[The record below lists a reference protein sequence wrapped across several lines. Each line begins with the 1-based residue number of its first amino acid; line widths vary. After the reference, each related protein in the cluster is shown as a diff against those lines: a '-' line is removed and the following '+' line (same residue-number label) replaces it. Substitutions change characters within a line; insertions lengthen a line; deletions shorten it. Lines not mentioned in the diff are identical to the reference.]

1 MASAV
6 AVATALAVALLAPS
20 ALAVTAPT
28 RADVQRAF
36 DRVVATGVPGA
47 TGVIRGLHGIERYS
61 AGDADVRRGVAI
73 SSRDHT
79 RAGSITKAFTSTV
92 ILQLVASGRF
102 GLDDSVE
109 SLLPGALPDGDQITV
124 RQLLNMSSG
133 LADYCSVP
141 ASPGGPDP
149 CNPSSAAERSRAWAP
164 QELIDIGVSAPR
176 TFAPGQ
182 GWAYTNTGYLL
193 LGMIIE
199 RVTGDS
205 LAAEYRQRIFRPLG
219 LTETRYAPETVAMP
233 RPFSHGYDV
242 LAAGSFPE
250 DITATSPTIAGAAG
264 AAVSTPDDLETF
276 IRAYL
281 SGRLVPA
288 RLVREMKIA
297 TPGSLDGA
305 PPSMPLERGR
315 GDLRAGPG
323 ALHLVAQL
331 RHLRPLRVHPRLP
344 PIHVH
349 HRRRKPRGSDVPQRR
364 CPRAAGSDRGQRGPA
379 TGRLPD
385 ALRQHRRPA
394 RLSRT
399 TAWTDSRAHRS
410 CDH

>member
-36 DRVVATGVPGA
+36 DRVVAAGVPGA
-47 TGVIRGLHGIERYS
+47 TGVIRGPHGIERYS

-219 LTETRYAPETVAMP
+219 LKETRYAPDTVAMP

-297 TPGSLDGA
+297 TPGSLNGT
-305 PPSMPLERGR
+305 PPSIPLEKGGVGTYGLGLEHYTWSHSCGTFGHSGSIPGYHPYTFTTADGSRGAAMFLNADVLEPQGVIAANEVQR
-315 GDLRAGPG
+315 
-323 ALHLVAQL
+323 LVAC
-331 RHLRPLRVHPRLP
+331 RMRFGN
-344 PIHVH
+344 I
-349 HRRRKPRGSDVPQRR
+349 G
-364 CPRAAGSDRGQRGPA
+364 A
-379 TGRLPD
+379 
-385 ALRQHRRPA
+385 RQG
-394 RLSRT
+394 
-399 TAWTDSRAHRS
+399 
-410 CDH
+410 

>member
-20 ALAVTAPT
+20 ALAVSAPT

-36 DRVVATGVPGA
+36 DRVVAAGVPGA
-47 TGVIRGLHGIERYS
+47 TGVIRGPHGIERYS

-219 LTETRYAPETVAMP
+219 LKQTRYAPDTVAMP

-250 DITATSPTIAGAAG
+250 DITAISPTIAGAAG

-297 TPGSLDGA
+297 TPGSLNGT
-305 PPSMPLERGR
+305 PPSIPLEKGGVGTYGLGLEHYTWSHSCGTFGHSGSIPGYHPYTFTTADGSRGAAMFLNADVLEPQGVIAANEVQR
-315 GDLRAGPG
+315 
-323 ALHLVAQL
+323 LVAC
-331 RHLRPLRVHPRLP
+331 RMRFGN
-344 PIHVH
+344 I
-349 HRRRKPRGSDVPQRR
+349 G
-364 CPRAAGSDRGQRGPA
+364 A
-379 TGRLPD
+379 
-385 ALRQHRRPA
+385 RQG
-394 RLSRT
+394 
-399 TAWTDSRAHRS
+399 
-410 CDH
+410 

>member
-1 MASAV
+1 MAAV
-6 AVATALAVALLAPS
+6 VAIVTAVVAALLASS
-20 ALAVTAPT
+20 AHAVTAPT

-36 DRVVATGVPGA
+36 DAVVAAGVPGA
-47 TGVIRGLHGIERYS
+47 AGVIRGPEGIERYA
-61 AGDADVRRGVAI
+61 AGEADVRRGEAI

-79 RAGSITKAFTSTV
+79 RAGSITKAFTSAV
-92 ILQLVASGRF
+92 ILQLVAGGRF

-109 SLLPGALPDGDQITV
+109 SLLPGVVPDGDQITV

-133 LADYCSVP
+133 LANYCVP

-149 CNPSSAAERSRAWAP
+149 CTPSPAERSRVWAP

-199 RVTGDS
+199 RVTGNS

-219 LTETRYAPETVAMP
+219 LKDTQYAPETVAMP
-233 RPFSHGYDV
+233 KPFSHGYDV
-242 LAAGSFPE
+242 LAGGSWPD
-250 DITATSPTIAGAAG
+250 DITAISPTLAGAAG
-264 AAVSTPDDLETF
+264 GIVSTPDDIEKF

-297 TPGSLDGA
+297 TPGSLNGTA
-305 PPSMPLERGR
+305 PSVPLEGGGVATYGLGLEHYTWSHGCGTFGHSGSIPGYHPYSFTTADGSRGAAMFLNADVLEPQGVIAANTVQR
-315 GDLRAGPG
+315 
-323 ALHLVAQL
+323 LVAC
-331 RHLRPLRVHPRLP
+331 RMRF
-344 PIHVH
+344 
-349 HRRRKPRGSDVPQRR
+349 GDV
-364 CPRAAGSDRGQRGPA
+364 
-379 TGRLPD
+379 GRND
-385 ALRQHRRPA
+385 
-394 RLSRT
+394 
-399 TAWTDSRAHRS
+399 
-410 CDH
+410 

>member
-36 DRVVATGVPGA
+36 DRVVAAGVPGA
-47 TGVIRGLHGIERYS
+47 TGVIRGPHGIERYS

-219 LTETRYAPETVAMP
+219 LKATRYAPDTVAMP

-250 DITATSPTIAGAAG
+250 DITAISPTIAGAAG

-297 TPGSLDGA
+297 TPGSLNGT
-305 PPSMPLERGR
+305 PPSIPLEKGGVGTYGLGLEHYTWSHSCGTFGHSGSIPGYHPYTFTTADGSRGAAMFLNADVLEPQGVIAANEVQR
-315 GDLRAGPG
+315 
-323 ALHLVAQL
+323 LVAC
-331 RHLRPLRVHPRLP
+331 RMRFGN
-344 PIHVH
+344 I
-349 HRRRKPRGSDVPQRR
+349 G
-364 CPRAAGSDRGQRGPA
+364 A
-379 TGRLPD
+379 
-385 ALRQHRRPA
+385 RQG
-394 RLSRT
+394 
-399 TAWTDSRAHRS
+399 
-410 CDH
+410 

>member
-1 MASAV
+1 MAAVVVVVTAVVAALFASSAQ
-6 AVATALAVALLAPS
+6 
-20 ALAVTAPT
+20 AVTAPT

-36 DRVVATGVPGA
+36 DAVVATGVPGA
-47 TGVIRGLHGIERYS
+47 TGVIRGPHGIERYS
-61 AGDADVRRGVAI
+61 AGEADVRRGEAI

-79 RAGSITKAFTSTV
+79 RAGSITKAFTSAV
-92 ILQLVASGRF
+92 ILQLVAGGRL

-109 SLLPGALPDGDQITV
+109 SLLPGVLPDGDQITV

-149 CNPSSAAERSRAWAP
+149 CNPSPAERSRRWAP

-199 RVTGDS
+199 RVTGNS

-219 LTETRYAPETVAMP
+219 LKDTQYAPETVAMP
-233 RPFSHGYDV
+233 KPFSHGYDV
-242 LAAGSFPE
+242 LAAGSWPD
-250 DITATSPTIAGAAG
+250 DITAISPTIAGAAG
-264 AAVSTPDDLETF
+264 GLVSTPDDIEKF
-276 IRAYL
+276 MRAYL

-297 TPGSLDGA
+297 TPGSLNGTA
-305 PPSMPLERGR
+305 PSVPLEGGGVATYGLGLEHYTWSHGCGTFGHSGSIPGYHPYSFTTADGSRGAAMFLNADVLEPQGVIAANTVQR
-315 GDLRAGPG
+315 
-323 ALHLVAQL
+323 LVAC
-331 RHLRPLRVHPRLP
+331 RMRFGD
-344 PIHVH
+344 I
-349 HRRRKPRGSDVPQRR
+349 G
-364 CPRAAGSDRGQRGPA
+364 A
-379 TGRLPD
+379 
-385 ALRQHRRPA
+385 RQE
-394 RLSRT
+394 
-399 TAWTDSRAHRS
+399 
-410 CDH
+410 

>member
-36 DRVVATGVPGA
+36 DRVVAAGVPGA
-47 TGVIRGLHGIERYS
+47 TGVIRGPHGIERYS

-219 LTETRYAPETVAMP
+219 LKETRYAPDTVAMP

-297 TPGSLDGA
+297 TPGSLNGT
-305 PPSMPLERGR
+305 PPSIPLEKGGVATYGLGVEHYTWSHSCGTFGHSGSIPGYHPYTFTTADGSRGAAMFLNADVLEPQGVIAANEVQR
-315 GDLRAGPG
+315 
-323 ALHLVAQL
+323 LVAC
-331 RHLRPLRVHPRLP
+331 RMRFGN
-344 PIHVH
+344 I
-349 HRRRKPRGSDVPQRR
+349 G
-364 CPRAAGSDRGQRGPA
+364 A
-379 TGRLPD
+379 
-385 ALRQHRRPA
+385 RQG
-394 RLSRT
+394 
-399 TAWTDSRAHRS
+399 
-410 CDH
+410 

>member
-1 MASAV
+1 MPSAV

-36 DRVVATGVPGA
+36 DRVVAAGVPGA
-47 TGVIRGLHGIERYS
+47 TGVIRGPHGIERYS

-109 SLLPGALPDGDQITV
+109 SLLPGALPDGDEITV

-219 LTETRYAPETVAMP
+219 LKETRYAPDTVAMP

-297 TPGSLDGA
+297 TPGSLNGT
-305 PPSMPLERGR
+305 PPSIPLEKGGVGTYGLGLEHYTWSHSCGTFGHSGSIPGYHPYTFTTADGSRGAAMFLNADVLEPQGVIAANEVQR
-315 GDLRAGPG
+315 
-323 ALHLVAQL
+323 LVAC
-331 RHLRPLRVHPRLP
+331 RMRFGN
-344 PIHVH
+344 I
-349 HRRRKPRGSDVPQRR
+349 G
-364 CPRAAGSDRGQRGPA
+364 A
-379 TGRLPD
+379 
-385 ALRQHRRPA
+385 RQG
-394 RLSRT
+394 
-399 TAWTDSRAHRS
+399 
-410 CDH
+410 

>member
-36 DRVVATGVPGA
+36 DRVVAAGVPGA
-47 TGVIRGLHGIERYS
+47 TGVIRGPHGIERYS

-219 LTETRYAPETVAMP
+219 LKETRYAPDTVAMP

-250 DITATSPTIAGAAG
+250 DITAISPTIAGAAG

-297 TPGSLDGA
+297 TPGSLNGT
-305 PPSMPLERGR
+305 PPSIPLEKGGVGTYGLGLEHYTWSHSCGTFGHSGSIPGYHPYTFTTADGSRGAAMFLNADVLEPQGVIAANEVQR
-315 GDLRAGPG
+315 
-323 ALHLVAQL
+323 LVAC
-331 RHLRPLRVHPRLP
+331 RMRFGN
-344 PIHVH
+344 I
-349 HRRRKPRGSDVPQRR
+349 G
-364 CPRAAGSDRGQRGPA
+364 A
-379 TGRLPD
+379 
-385 ALRQHRRPA
+385 RQG
-394 RLSRT
+394 
-399 TAWTDSRAHRS
+399 
-410 CDH
+410 

>member
-20 ALAVTAPT
+20 ALAVSAPT

-36 DRVVATGVPGA
+36 DRVVAAGVPGA
-47 TGVIRGLHGIERYS
+47 TGVIRGPHGIERYS

-219 LTETRYAPETVAMP
+219 LKETRYAPDTVAMP

-250 DITATSPTIAGAAG
+250 DITAISPTIAGAAG

-297 TPGSLDGA
+297 TPGSLNGT
-305 PPSMPLERGR
+305 PPSIPLEKGGVGTYGLGLEHYTWSHSCGTFGHSGSIPGYHPYTFTTADGSRGAAMFLNADVLEPQGVIAANEVQR
-315 GDLRAGPG
+315 
-323 ALHLVAQL
+323 LVAC
-331 RHLRPLRVHPRLP
+331 RMRFGN
-344 PIHVH
+344 I
-349 HRRRKPRGSDVPQRR
+349 G
-364 CPRAAGSDRGQRGPA
+364 A
-379 TGRLPD
+379 
-385 ALRQHRRPA
+385 RQG
-394 RLSRT
+394 
-399 TAWTDSRAHRS
+399 
-410 CDH
+410 

>member
-1 MASAV
+1 VAVAV
-6 AVATALAVALLAPS
+6 AVATAFAAALLAPS

-28 RADVQRAF
+28 RADVERAF
-36 DRVVATGVPGA
+36 DRVVAAGVPGA
-47 TGVIRGLHGIERYS
+47 AGVIRGPRGIERYS
-61 AGDADVRRGVAI
+61 AGEADVRRGVAI

-79 RAGSITKAFTSTV
+79 RAGSVNKAFTSAV

-102 GLDDSVE
+102 GLDDAVE
-109 SLLPGALPDGDQITV
+109 SLLPGALPDGGQITV
-124 RQLLNMSSG
+124 RQLLNMTSG

-149 CNPSSAAERSRAWAP
+149 CNPSPAERTRAWAP

-219 LTETRYAPETVAMP
+219 LKDTRYAPETVAMP
-233 RPFSHGYDV
+233 KPFSHGYDV
-242 LAAGSFPE
+242 LAAGSWP
-250 DITATSPTIAGAAG
+250 DDVTRISPTIAGAAG
-264 AAVSTPDDLETF
+264 AAVSTPDDMEKF

-288 RLVREMKIA
+288 RLVSEMKLA
-297 TPGSLDGA
+297 TPGSLNGA
-305 PPSMPLERGR
+305 APSMPLEGGGVATYGLGLEHYTWSHSCGTFGHSGSIPGYHPYTFTTADGSRGAAMFLNA
-315 GDLRAGPG
+315 D
-323 ALHLVAQL
+323 ALEPQGVIAANEVQRLVAC
-331 RHLRPLRVHPRLP
+331 RMRF
-344 PIHVH
+344 
-349 HRRRKPRGSDVPQRR
+349 GDVGAQPE
-364 CPRAAGSDRGQRGPA
+364 
-379 TGRLPD
+379 
-385 ALRQHRRPA
+385 
-394 RLSRT
+394 
-399 TAWTDSRAHRS
+399 
-410 CDH
+410 

>member
-1 MASAV
+1 MTSAFTLTRKRRASAV
-6 AVATALAVALLAPS
+6 VLATALAIALLAPS

-36 DRVVATGVPGA
+36 DHVVATGVPGA
-47 TGVIRGLHGIERYS
+47 TGVIRGPHGIERYS
-61 AGDADVRRGVAI
+61 AGEADVRRGVAI

-79 RAGSITKAFTSTV
+79 RAGSITKAFTSAV

-124 RQLLNMSSG
+124 RQLLNMTSG

-149 CNPSSAAERSRAWAP
+149 CNPSRAERSHAWAP

-182 GWAYTNTGYLL
+182 GWAYTNTGYQL

-199 RVTGDS
+199 RVTGAS
-205 LAAEYRQRIFRPLG
+205 LAAEYQQRIFRPLG
-219 LTETRYAPETVAMP
+219 MKETRYAPDTVAMP
-233 RPFSHGYDV
+233 RPFSRGYDV
-242 LAAGSFPE
+242 LAAGSWPD
-250 DITATSPTIAGAAG
+250 DITTISPTIAGAAG

-288 RLVREMKIA
+288 PLVREMKVA
-297 TPGSLDGA
+297 TPGSLNGT
-305 PPSMPLERGR
+305 PPSMPLEKGGVGTYGLGLEHYTWSHSCGTFGHSGSIPGYHPYSFTTADGSRGAAMFLNADVLEPQGVIAANEVQR
-315 GDLRAGPG
+315 
-323 ALHLVAQL
+323 LVAC
-331 RHLRPLRVHPRLP
+331 RMRFGD
-344 PIHVH
+344 I
-349 HRRRKPRGSDVPQRR
+349 G
-364 CPRAAGSDRGQRGPA
+364 A
-379 TGRLPD
+379 
-385 ALRQHRRPA
+385 RQG
-394 RLSRT
+394 
-399 TAWTDSRAHRS
+399 
-410 CDH
+410 

>member
-1 MASAV
+1 MTSAFTLTRKRRASAV
-6 AVATALAVALLAPS
+6 LLATALAIALLAPS

-36 DRVVATGVPGA
+36 DHVVATGVPGA
-47 TGVIRGLHGIERYS
+47 TGVIRGPHGIERYS
-61 AGDADVRRGVAI
+61 AGEADVRRGVAI

-79 RAGSITKAFTSTV
+79 RAGSITKAFTSAV

-124 RQLLNMSSG
+124 RQLLNMTSG

-149 CNPSSAAERSRAWAP
+149 CNPSRAERSHAWAP

-182 GWAYTNTGYLL
+182 GWAYTNTGYQL

-219 LTETRYAPETVAMP
+219 MKETRYAPDTVAMP
-233 RPFSHGYDV
+233 RPFSRGYDV
-242 LAAGSFPE
+242 LAAGSWPD
-250 DITATSPTIAGAAG
+250 DITTISPTIAGAAG

-288 RLVREMKIA
+288 PLVREMKVA
-297 TPGSLDGA
+297 TPGSLNGT
-305 PPSMPLERGR
+305 PPSMPLEKGGVGTYGLGLEHYTWSHSCGTFGHSGSIPGYHPYSFTTADGSRGAAMFLNADVLEPQGVIAANEVQR
-315 GDLRAGPG
+315 
-323 ALHLVAQL
+323 LVAC
-331 RHLRPLRVHPRLP
+331 RMRFGD
-344 PIHVH
+344 I
-349 HRRRKPRGSDVPQRR
+349 G
-364 CPRAAGSDRGQRGPA
+364 A
-379 TGRLPD
+379 
-385 ALRQHRRPA
+385 RQG
-394 RLSRT
+394 
-399 TAWTDSRAHRS
+399 
-410 CDH
+410 

>member
-36 DRVVATGVPGA
+36 DRVVAAGVPGA
-47 TGVIRGLHGIERYS
+47 TGVIRGPHGIERYS

-219 LTETRYAPETVAMP
+219 LKATRYAPDTVAMP
-233 RPFSHGYDV
+233 RPFSRGYDV

-297 TPGSLDGA
+297 TPGSLNGT
-305 PPSMPLERGR
+305 PPSIPLEKGGVGTYGLGLEHYTWSHSCGTFGHSGSIPGYHPYTFTTADGSRGAAMFLNADVLEPQGVIAANEVQR
-315 GDLRAGPG
+315 
-323 ALHLVAQL
+323 LVAC
-331 RHLRPLRVHPRLP
+331 RMRFGN
-344 PIHVH
+344 I
-349 HRRRKPRGSDVPQRR
+349 G
-364 CPRAAGSDRGQRGPA
+364 A
-379 TGRLPD
+379 
-385 ALRQHRRPA
+385 RQG
-394 RLSRT
+394 
-399 TAWTDSRAHRS
+399 
-410 CDH
+410 

>member
-1 MASAV
+1 VASAV

-36 DRVVATGVPGA
+36 DRVVAAGVPGA
-47 TGVIRGLHGIERYS
+47 TGVIRGPHGIERYL

-109 SLLPGALPDGDQITV
+109 SLLPGALPDGDEITV

-219 LTETRYAPETVAMP
+219 LKETRYAPDTVAMP

-297 TPGSLDGA
+297 TPGSLNGA
-305 PPSMPLERGR
+305 PPSIPLEKGGVGTYGLGLEHYTWSHSCGTFGHSGSIPGYHPYTFTSADGSRGAAMFLNADVLEPQGVIAANEVQR
-315 GDLRAGPG
+315 
-323 ALHLVAQL
+323 LVAC
-331 RHLRPLRVHPRLP
+331 RMRF
-344 PIHVH
+344 
-349 HRRRKPRGSDVPQRR
+349 GDV
-364 CPRAAGSDRGQRGPA
+364 GG
-379 TGRLPD
+379 GRD
-385 ALRQHRRPA
+385 
-394 RLSRT
+394 
-399 TAWTDSRAHRS
+399 
-410 CDH
+410 

>member
-1 MASAV
+1 VASAV
-6 AVATALAVALLAPS
+6 AVATAFVAALLAPA

-36 DRVVATGVPGA
+36 DRVVAAGVPGA
-47 TGVIRGLHGIERYS
+47 TGVIRGPHGIERYS
-61 AGDADVRRGVAI
+61 AGEADVRRGVAI

-79 RAGSITKAFTSTV
+79 RAGSITKAFTSAV

-102 GLDDSVE
+102 RLDDSVE
-109 SLLPGALPDGDQITV
+109 SLLPGALPDGGQITV

-149 CNPSSAAERSRAWAP
+149 CNPSPEERSRRWAP

-199 RVTGDS
+199 RVTGHS

-219 LTETRYAPETVAMP
+219 LKHTRYAPETLAMP
-233 RPFSHGYDV
+233 KPFSHGYDV
-242 LAAGSFPE
+242 LAAGSWP
-250 DITATSPTIAGAAG
+250 DDVTRISPTIAGAAG
-264 AAVSTPDDLETF
+264 AAVSTPDDLEKF

-281 SGRLVPA
+281 SGRLVPV
-288 RLVREMKIA
+288 RLVREMKIG
-297 TPGSLDGA
+297 TRGSLNGP
-305 PPSMPLERGR
+305 PPSMPLEGGGVGTYGLGLEHYTWSHSCGTFGHSGSIPGYHPWTFTTADGSRGAAMFLNA
-315 GDLRAGPG
+315 D
-323 ALHLVAQL
+323 ALEAQGVIAANTVQRLVAC
-331 RHLRPLRVHPRLP
+331 RMRF
-344 PIHVH
+344 
-349 HRRRKPRGSDVPQRR
+349 GDVGARQR
-364 CPRAAGSDRGQRGPA
+364 
-379 TGRLPD
+379 
-385 ALRQHRRPA
+385 
-394 RLSRT
+394 
-399 TAWTDSRAHRS
+399 
-410 CDH
+410 

>member
-1 MASAV
+1 LTSAFTLTWKRRASAV
-6 AVATALAVALLAPS
+6 VLATALAIALLAPS

-36 DRVVATGVPGA
+36 DHVVATGVPGA
-47 TGVIRGLHGIERYS
+47 TGVIRGPHGIERYS
-61 AGDADVRRGVAI
+61 AGEADVRRGVAI

-79 RAGSITKAFTSTV
+79 RAGSITKAFTSAV

-124 RQLLNMSSG
+124 RQLLNMTSG

-149 CNPSSAAERSRAWAP
+149 CNPSRAERSHAWAP

-182 GWAYTNTGYLL
+182 GWAYTNTGYQL

-219 LTETRYAPETVAMP
+219 MKETRYAPDTVAMP
-233 RPFSHGYDV
+233 RPFSRGYDV
-242 LAAGSFPE
+242 LAAGSWPD
-250 DITATSPTIAGAAG
+250 DITTISPTIAGAAG

-288 RLVREMKIA
+288 PLVREMKVA
-297 TPGSLDGA
+297 TPGSLNGT
-305 PPSMPLERGR
+305 PPSMPLEKGGVGTYGLGLEHYTWSHSCGTFGHSGSIPGYHPYSFTTADGSRGAAMFLNADVLEPQGVIAANEVQR
-315 GDLRAGPG
+315 
-323 ALHLVAQL
+323 LVAC
-331 RHLRPLRVHPRLP
+331 RMRFGD
-344 PIHVH
+344 I
-349 HRRRKPRGSDVPQRR
+349 G
-364 CPRAAGSDRGQRGPA
+364 A
-379 TGRLPD
+379 
-385 ALRQHRRPA
+385 RQG
-394 RLSRT
+394 
-399 TAWTDSRAHRS
+399 
-410 CDH
+410 

>member
-20 ALAVTAPT
+20 ALAVSAPT

-36 DRVVATGVPGA
+36 DRVVAAGVPGA
-47 TGVIRGLHGIERYS
+47 TGVIRGPHGIERYS

-219 LTETRYAPETVAMP
+219 LKETRYAPDTVAMP

-297 TPGSLDGA
+297 TPGSLNGT
-305 PPSMPLERGR
+305 PPSIPLEKGGVGTYGLGLEHYTWSHSCGTFGHSGSIPGYHPYTFTTADGSRGAAMFLNADVLEPQGVIAANEVQR
-315 GDLRAGPG
+315 
-323 ALHLVAQL
+323 LVAC
-331 RHLRPLRVHPRLP
+331 RMRFGN
-344 PIHVH
+344 I
-349 HRRRKPRGSDVPQRR
+349 G
-364 CPRAAGSDRGQRGPA
+364 A
-379 TGRLPD
+379 
-385 ALRQHRRPA
+385 RQG
-394 RLSRT
+394 
-399 TAWTDSRAHRS
+399 
-410 CDH
+410 

>member
-6 AVATALAVALLAPS
+6 AVATVLAAGLLAPS
-20 ALAVTAPT
+20 AVAVTAPT

-47 TGVIRGLHGIERYS
+47 TGVIRGPHGLERYS

-182 GWAYTNTGYLL
+182 GWAYTNTGYQL

-219 LTETRYAPETVAMP
+219 LRETRYAPDTVAMP

-250 DITATSPTIAGAAG
+250 DVTATSPTIAGAAG
-264 AAVSTPDDLETF
+264 GAVSTPDDLETF

-297 TPGSLDGA
+297 TPDSLNGA
-305 PPSMPLERGR
+305 PPSIPLETAQGGVGTYGLGLEHYTWSHGCGTFGHSGSIPGYHPYTFTTADGSRGAAMFLNADFLEPQGVIAANEVQR
-315 GDLRAGPG
+315 
-323 ALHLVAQL
+323 LVAC
-331 RHLRPLRVHPRLP
+331 RMRF
-344 PIHVH
+344 
-349 HRRRKPRGSDVPQRR
+349 GDV
-364 CPRAAGSDRGQRGPA
+364 GV
-379 TGRLPD
+379 GRE
-385 ALRQHRRPA
+385 
-394 RLSRT
+394 
-399 TAWTDSRAHRS
+399 
-410 CDH
+410 

>member
-1 MASAV
+1 MTSAFTLTWKRRASAV
-6 AVATALAVALLAPS
+6 VLATALAIALLAPS

-36 DRVVATGVPGA
+36 DHVVATGVPGA
-47 TGVIRGLHGIERYS
+47 TGVIRGPHGIERYS
-61 AGDADVRRGVAI
+61 AGEADVRRGVAI

-79 RAGSITKAFTSTV
+79 RAGSITKAFTSAV

-124 RQLLNMSSG
+124 RQLLNMTSG

-149 CNPSSAAERSRAWAP
+149 CNPSRAERSHAWAP

-182 GWAYTNTGYLL
+182 GWAYTNTGYQL

-219 LTETRYAPETVAMP
+219 MKETRYAPDTVAMP
-233 RPFSHGYDV
+233 RPFSRGYDV
-242 LAAGSFPE
+242 LAAGSWPD
-250 DITATSPTIAGAAG
+250 DITTISPTIAGAAG

-288 RLVREMKIA
+288 PLVREMKVA
-297 TPGSLDGA
+297 TPGSLNGT
-305 PPSMPLERGR
+305 PPSMPLEKGGVGTYGLGLEHYTWSHSCGTFGHSGSIPGYHPYSFTTADGSRGAAMFLNADVLEPQGVIAANEVQR
-315 GDLRAGPG
+315 
-323 ALHLVAQL
+323 LVAC
-331 RHLRPLRVHPRLP
+331 RMRFGD
-344 PIHVH
+344 I
-349 HRRRKPRGSDVPQRR
+349 G
-364 CPRAAGSDRGQRGPA
+364 A
-379 TGRLPD
+379 
-385 ALRQHRRPA
+385 RQG
-394 RLSRT
+394 
-399 TAWTDSRAHRS
+399 
-410 CDH
+410 